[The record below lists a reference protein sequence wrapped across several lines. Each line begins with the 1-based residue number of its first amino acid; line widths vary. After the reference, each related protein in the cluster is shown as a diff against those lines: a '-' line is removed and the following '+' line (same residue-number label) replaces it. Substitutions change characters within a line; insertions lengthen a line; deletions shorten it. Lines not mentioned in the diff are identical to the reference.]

1 MKTFKI
7 MDLYFSAAPG
17 PSDWYIKWERC
28 GGNRQSPINIDT
40 TRMRE
45 RKYRTLKIE
54 FDNSG
59 GLVAGDLEN
68 NGNYPTFSVDK
79 SKGTARLKGSRLTDT
94 YVLKGFHVHFG
105 CENDRGSEH
114 TRNGQRYSGEVIR
127 CYTRFL
133 SKGEFLVIFFVSPLP
148 SNHTKNSRFDLWK
161 GPEAFHSV
169 PMLSLDLC

>member
-1 MKTFKI
+1 

-40 TRMRE
+40 TRVRE

-79 SKGTARLKGSRLTDT
+79 SKGTARLKGKSAHR
-94 YVLKGFHVHFG
+94 HVRTERVPCALRMRKTIG
-105 CENDRGSEH
+105 DRN
-114 TRNGQRYSGEVIR
+114 TLIMADVILAR
-127 CYTRFL
+127 
-133 SKGEFLVIFFVSPLP
+133 
-148 SNHTKNSRFDLWK
+148 
-161 GPEAFHSV
+161 
-169 PMLSLDLC
+169 

>member
-40 TRMRE
+40 TRVRE

-94 YVLKGFHVHFG
+94 YVLKGSTCTSDAKTIG
-105 CENDRGSEH
+105 DRN
-114 TRNGQRYSGEVIR
+114 TLVMADVILAR
-127 CYTRFL
+127 
-133 SKGEFLVIFFVSPLP
+133 
-148 SNHTKNSRFDLWK
+148 
-161 GPEAFHSV
+161 
-169 PMLSLDLC
+169 

>member
-1 MKTFKI
+1 

-40 TRMRE
+40 TRVRE

-79 SKGTARLKGSRLTDT
+79 SKGTARSAYR
-94 YVLKGFHVHFG
+94 HVRT
-105 CENDRGSEH
+105 ER
-114 TRNGQRYSGEVIR
+114 
-127 CYTRFL
+127 
-133 SKGEFLVIFFVSPLP
+133 
-148 SNHTKNSRFDLWK
+148 
-161 GPEAFHSV
+161 V
-169 PMLSLDLC
+169 PRALRVRKRTGI

>member
-1 MKTFKI
+1 

-40 TRMRE
+40 TRVRE

-94 YVLKGFHVHFG
+94 YVLKGSTCTSDAKTIG
-105 CENDRGSEH
+105 DRN
-114 TRNGQRYSGEVIR
+114 TLVMADVILAR
-127 CYTRFL
+127 
-133 SKGEFLVIFFVSPLP
+133 
-148 SNHTKNSRFDLWK
+148 
-161 GPEAFHSV
+161 
-169 PMLSLDLC
+169 